1 MTTKLSK
8 LALMAML
15 FAAIAFAQTTPATAA
30 TNTTAAPAA
39 TSAAGGTRVG
49 VIDVQ
54 SAILATNEGQRDFGQ
69 LETKFA
75 PKREEITKTN
85 KEIEDLKK
93 QLAAQDGKLN
103 DEARANLVKQID
115 AKQKT
120 LQRSVEDAQAD
131 FQAQQN
137 EIFNRIGQK
146 LMDSAVKYANGN
158 GIGVIIDASN
168 PQSGVLWASEGM
180 NITKPIVDAYNAAS
194 GIAPPANPPSSPGA
208 TRPGGGTGA
217 TGAASRPAG
226 TATHPTGAAT
236 HPAPT
241 TPKKP

>member
-1 MTTKLSK
+1 MTTKYSK
-8 LALMAML
+8 LALMAVL
-15 FAAIAFAQTTPATAA
+15 FAAVAFAQTTPASAA
-30 TNTTAAPAA
+30 TNATTAPAA
-39 TSAAGGTRVG
+39 TGAASGTRVG
-49 VIDVQ
+49 VIDIQ

-69 LETKFA
+69 LETKFT
-75 PKREEITKTN
+75 PKREEITKAN
-85 KEIEDLKK
+85 KEIEELKK
-93 QLAAQDGKLN
+93 QLSTQGDKLN
-103 DEARANLVKQID
+103 EEARAKLVKDID
-115 AKQKT
+115 SRQKN

-180 NITKPIVDAYNAAS
+180 NITKPVVDAYNAAS
-194 GIAPPANPPSSPGA
+194 GIAPPANPPAAPSA

-217 TGAASRPAG
+217 AGAAARP
-226 TATHPTGAAT
+226 GAPRPST
-236 HPAPT
+236 SPT